1 MGPAVVKRPATES
14 GVYRRTR
21 SRYPS
26 RMPDSDRPR
35 WRPNWRRA
43 AVELVVI
50 FVGVTSA
57 FFVESYR
64 EHLAAEEDLR
74 QASIGI
80 LNELRSFETRGGAYV
95 AAFNDPLERW
105 READAAGRRTVPE
118 FYRIP
123 GSPTP
128 PTAAWD
134 AAVASGVASQFEPD
148 LRFELGYFYS
158 EFLGIHDNY
167 LRHLDFVEREV
178 LPRIEAGPD
187 AFYDASGRFDPAVRV
202 RMALLEEY
210 VADLARFSRMAG
222 ELADEVEAT
231 LND

>member
-1 MGPAVVKRPATES
+1 MAGRPAMES

-21 SRYPS
+21 SRYRS
-26 RMPDSDRPR
+26 RMSDSERPR

-74 QASIGI
+74 QASVGI
-80 LNELRSFETRGGAYV
+80 LSELRSFELRGGEYV
-95 AAFNDPLERW
+95 AAFTGPLERW

-123 GSPTP
+123 GAPTP

-134 AAVASGVASQFEPD
+134 ATVASGVASQFEPD
-148 LRFELGYFYS
+148 FRWRLGYFYS
-158 EFLGIHDNY
+158 EFRGIHDNY

-178 LPRIEAGPD
+178 LPRSEGGPD

-202 RMALLEEY
+202 HMALIEEFT
-210 VADLARFSRMAG
+210 ADLARLSRMAG
-222 ELADEVEAT
+222 ELADELEAT
-231 LND
+231 LVDRM

>member
-1 MGPAVVKRPATES
+1 MAERPEQES
-14 GVYRRTR
+14 GVYRGTR
-21 SRYPS
+21 PRYSS
-26 RMPDSDRPR
+26 RMPDSDRSR

-74 QASIGI
+74 QASAGI
-80 LNELRSFETRGGAYV
+80 LEELRSFEKRGGEYV
-95 AAFNDPLERW
+95 HAFNGPLERW

-118 FYRIP
+118 FYRIQ
-123 GSPTP
+123 GAPTP

-134 AAVASGVASQFEPD
+134 ATVASGVASQFEPD
-148 LRFELGYFYS
+148 FRFRLGYFYH
-158 EFLGIHDNY
+158 EFRGIHENY

-202 RMALLEEY
+202 RMALIEEY
-210 VADLARFSRMAG
+210 TADLERLSRMAG
-222 ELADEVEAT
+222 ELADELEAM

>member
-1 MGPAVVKRPATES
+1 MAERPVKDS

-21 SRYPS
+21 PRYSR
-26 RMPDSDRPR
+26 RMSDSGRPR

-57 FFVESYR
+57 FFVESFR

-74 QASIGI
+74 EASTGI
-80 LNELRSFETRGGAYV
+80 LTELRSFESRGGEFV
-95 AAFNDPLERW
+95 AALNGPIERW

-118 FYRIP
+118 FYTIP
-123 GSPTP
+123 GAPTP

-134 AAVASGVASQFEPD
+134 ATVASGVASQFEPD
-148 LRFELGYFYS
+148 FRFRLGFFYS
-158 EFLGIHDNY
+158 EFRGIHDNY

-178 LPRIEAGPD
+178 MPKIEAGPD

-202 RMALLEEY
+202 RMALIEEFT
-210 VADLARFSRMAG
+210 ADLARLSRMAG
-222 ELADEVEAT
+222 ELADELEAT
-231 LND
+231 LSP

>member
-1 MGPAVVKRPATES
+1 MAERRVGES

-21 SRYPS
+21 LRYSR
-26 RMPDSDRPR
+26 RMTDSDQPR

-64 EHLAAEEDLR
+64 EHLAAEEDLQ
-74 QASIGI
+74 QASTGI
-80 LNELRSFETRGGAYV
+80 LSELRSFEKRGGEFV
-95 AAFNDPLERW
+95 AALNGPIERW
-105 READAAGRRTVPE
+105 READVAGRRTVPE
-118 FYRIP
+118 FYTIP
-123 GSPTP
+123 GAPTP

-134 AAVASGVASQFEPD
+134 ATVASGVASQFEPD
-148 LRFELGYFYS
+148 FRFRLGFFYS
-158 EFLGIHDNY
+158 EFRGIHDNY

-202 RMALLEEY
+202 RMALIEEFT
-210 VADLARFSRMAG
+210 ADLARLSRMAG
-222 ELADEVEAT
+222 ELADELEAT
-231 LND
+231 LSP